1 MGSRQLNSSGLLEVC
16 AVLLVYFAGKDNEED
31 CVENGVHSV

>member
-1 MGSRQLNSSGLLEVC
+1 MGLRQLNSSGLLEV
-16 AVLLVYFAGKDNEED
+16 LLVYFAGKDNKED